1 MGIDESALG
10 YMHPVNAD
18 LMETQA
24 GGWVSDPAWVSDIHV
39 LFHLPSTYK

>member
-1 MGIDESALG
+1 MDESALG

-24 GGWVSDPAWVSDIHV
+24 GGWVSDIHV
-39 LFHLPSTYK
+39 LFCLPSTYK